1 MTETERL
8 RCNATDIGGLNLCD
22 RERIEEV
29 GFNSWLDE
37 VCKTTTPAS
46 LKHAA
51 EVSEPR
57 KSKRKTRRDC
67 VRCGSSFLAKR
78 ADARYCS
85 VKCRIRACRHPYSPI
100 ETDNL
105 KLASGTRINTG
116 SNDVSFQLTAAY
128 APQAPTWAEARQ
140 NAL

>member
-8 RCNATDIGGLNLCD
+8 KCHGIDTNGLNPCD
-22 RERIEEV
+22 RDRIKKV
-29 GFNSWLDE
+29 GFDRWLDE
-37 VCKTTTPAS
+37 VCNAQSPAS

-51 EVSEPR
+51 DVSEPR

-85 VKCRIRACRHPYSPI
+85 VKCRIRACRHPDSPS

-116 SNDVSFQLTAAY
+116 LNDGDLHLTASY
-128 APQAPTWAEARQ
+128 APQAQ
-140 NAL
+140 I

>member
-22 RERIEEV
+22 RNRIEEV
-29 GFNSWLDE
+29 GFDRWLDE
-37 VCKTTTPAS
+37 VCNAPPPIS

-57 KSKRKTRRDC
+57 KSKRKTRRNC
-67 VRCGSSFLAKR
+67 VRCGGSFLAKR

-85 VKCRIRACRHPYSPI
+85 VKCRIRACRYPDSRS

-116 SNDVSFQLTAAY
+116 LNDVDLQLTASY
-128 APQAPTWAEARQ
+128 APQAQLQINARQ